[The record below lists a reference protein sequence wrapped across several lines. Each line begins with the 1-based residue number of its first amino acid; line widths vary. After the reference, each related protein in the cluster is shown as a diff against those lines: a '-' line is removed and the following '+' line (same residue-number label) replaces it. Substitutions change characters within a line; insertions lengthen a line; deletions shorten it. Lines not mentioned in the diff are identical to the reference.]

1 MYKGIDAWFFKKV
14 FTFLW
19 TWYKK
24 KTNHCHHKRFS
35 QLYFICFC
43 FQKIIA
49 GNDQLQS
56 IFDNNYFDHQSDDL
70 QDLPCCSIFD
80 TIVQGCNLE
89 LQELFPNFLI
99 IVFSLKNHFLLFI
112 VFVFWLSFVTRFCK
126 FWCECAIGQVIL
138 KFLSP
143 IFTGSSVFSRVIK
156 KITSELCGI
165 F

>member
-56 IFDNNYFDHQSDDL
+56 MFDNNYFYHQSDDL
-70 QDLPCCSIFD
+70 QDLPCCSNFG
-80 TIVQGCNLE
+80 TIVQGCNIE
-89 LQELFPNFLI
+89 FQESFPNFSI
-99 IVFSLKNHFLLFI
+99 IVFSLKNYFLLFI
-112 VFVFWLSFVTRFCK
+112 VFYHLSYFEYALWVDFV
-126 FWCECAIGQVIL
+126 
-138 KFLSP
+138 
-143 IFTGSSVFSRVIK
+143 GSYVNVQLCIVGIK
-156 KITSELCGI
+156 LEV
-165 F
+165 